1 MHEYGVFVRL
11 EGSRIDALCH
21 KSEVSDAR
29 VMEIAKAFRTGD
41 RVKVLTLTPTV
52 TLNVTLTLTL
62 LPDPTPDRDKV
73 IVTAVDG
80 EKRRVS
86 VSMKVG
92 TSLGRYVEI

>member
-1 MHEYGVFVRL
+1 MLRFEELAAGLVLSGEVRNVHEYGVFVRL

-41 RVKVLTLTPTV
+41 RVKV
-52 TLNVTLTLTL
+52 
-62 LPDPTPDRDKV
+62 

>member
-1 MHEYGVFVRL
+1 
-11 EGSRIDALCH
+11 
-21 KSEVSDAR
+21 
-29 VMEIAKAFRTGD
+29 MEIAKAFRTGD

-52 TLNVTLTLTL
+52 TVTLTL
-62 LPDPTPDRDKV
+62 LPDPIPDRVKV

-92 TSLGRYVEI
+92 ISLGRYAEI

>member
-1 MHEYGVFVRL
+1 M
-11 EGSRIDALCH
+11 
-21 KSEVSDAR
+21 SDAR

-52 TLNVTLTLTL
+52 NLNATLF
-62 LPDPTPDRDKV
+62 PDPTPDRVKV

-92 TSLGRYVEI
+92 ISLGRYVEI